1 MKIKKLFII
10 FIFVLIIINLV
21 GCENKKMNKSDS
33 FMITNNTNEGE
44 VSFNDEE
51 LNSIYNDSNQIGN
64 VNNNIK
70 NDDDFKI
77 KETIVIDPGHQA
89 HGDSSQ
95 EPIGPGATE
104 TKAKVTTGATG
115 VSTGQTEEELNLKV
129 SMYLKEEL
137 EKIGYLVIMTRET
150 ANVNLSNSERA
161 EIANNNN
168 ADAFIRIHAN
178 SYDNEFVNGV
188 LTMCQTSE
196 NKYNG
201 ELYNESK
208 LLSEMVVNNI
218 SKQTGFKNKGVT
230 ETDNMSGI
238 NWSKVPVTIVEMGF
252 LSNLKEDELMAT
264 EEYRKKIAK
273 GIADGVEEY
282 FDKNK

>member
-252 LSNLKEDELMAT
+252 LSNPKEDELMAT